1 MEDAFWEYKTAKSG
15 IERPKV
21 EVEVEAPIY
30 DPNAV
35 DWNLQ
40 TLRNDP
46 ANIAPNGVSY
56 LSAKFGDKLQF
67 YDESG
72 DIVEAYACVPGV

>member
-15 IERPKV
+15 IKRPKV
-21 EVEVEAPIY
+21 EVEAPKY

-40 TLRNDP
+40 SLRNDP
-46 ANIAPNGVSY
+46 VNIAPNGDSY
-56 LSAKFGDKLQF
+56 LDAKFGDKLQF
-67 YDESG
+67 YDEKG
-72 DIVEAYACVPGV
+72 DIVEAFACVPGL